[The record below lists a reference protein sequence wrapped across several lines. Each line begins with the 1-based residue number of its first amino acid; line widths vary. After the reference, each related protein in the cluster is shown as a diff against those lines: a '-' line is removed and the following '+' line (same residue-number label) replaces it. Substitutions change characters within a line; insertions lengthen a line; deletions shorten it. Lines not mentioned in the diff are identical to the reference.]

1 MKIKSKFL
9 VVITTILLVVLS
21 FGINQASATEDSYA
35 QGIIDSMPN
44 KIVVNHTK
52 NESLEDKLNALKN
65 VNDEYEIVERGRST
79 LGEDYVIGVTY
90 GIKRKNSDEI
100 LAEKN
105 IRIIHTT
112 DEMED
117 VYGKIPEVIKL
128 KIQKN
133 ESDKAHES
141 ILSYIE
147 DILKTEGIE
156 YEIITFEDGYAG
168 IELKNEI
175 VNTHKVRIGVELEGT
190 DSAYI
195 NFSGEME
202 KKVNIEYTEL
212 VQKSDDTTNIKLE
225 SDTSVIPANTVLEC
239 EKITANSAISDI
251 ITIIAVDEEKF
262 VAYEITLKSNG
273 VEIQPDGSVKISIP
287 IPDTFDKSKL
297 AIYRIGDNGEKIK
310 YNYTISGNYVIINA
324 DHFSTYVIADLTT
337 ETNSSSNTENDT
349 AENDNTTTSEE
360 SNKDEKKVK
369 DQETITKN
377 RNTPKTG
384 DKVITYFI
392 VLLLAGGIVVVT
404 NKKKLKKINKH

>member
-79 LGEDYVIGVTY
+79 LGEDYIIGVTY
-90 GIKRKNSDEI
+90 GIKRKNNDEI

-212 VQKSDDTTNIKLE
+212 IQKSDETTNIKLE
-225 SDTSVIPANTVLEC
+225 ADTSVIPTNTVLEC
-239 EKITANSAISDI
+239 EKITTNSAINSI
-251 ITIIAVDEEKF
+251 KTIIAVDEEKF

-273 VEIQPDGSVKISIP
+273 VEIEPDGSVKISIP
-287 IPDTFDKSKL
+287 IPDTFDKNKL
-297 AIYRIGDNGEKIK
+297 TIYRIGDNGEKIK
-310 YNYTISGNYVIINA
+310 YNHTIDGNYAVIEA

-337 ETNSSSNTENDT
+337 EENNSSTENS
-349 AENDNTTTSEE
+349 NKITTTNQDTSDVEE
-360 SNKDEKKVK
+360 SEQDNIK
-369 DQETITKN
+369 ETNTKSGSN
-377 RNTPKTG
+377 PKTG
-384 DKVITYFI
+384 DKVGFYFVSIISAIT
-392 VLLLAGGIVVVT
+392 AVVYI
-404 NKKKLKKINKH
+404 NKRKKKIHTKH